1 MAKNYSAY
9 EAAKVLMGNNV
20 EEISEVGSRYPLF
33 TRTVSMA
40 NSEYLLDILK
50 ALPKVTARVVET
62 GLKDLDSDTDIEDTE
77 QEETKETKTNKKA
90 EKKESKVKPKSKQF
104 VEGDDEDEEESE
116 DDDYENMTSKELYKL
131 CCDRGISSKCKDRK
145 KSTLIE
151 LLKANDAGEDEEE
164 SDDWGEEE
172 EETKDQ
178 YEGKTA
184 KELYKMCCDRGI
196 KAKTKQ
202 TAEAYVKLLKQA
214 DAQGAESE
222 EEDDDDDWEI

>member
-62 GLKDLDSDTDIEDTE
+62 GLKDLDSDTDVEDTETE
-77 QEETKETKTNKKA
+77 QEEAKETKTNKKA
-90 EKKESKVKPKSKQF
+90 EKKTATKKET
-104 VEGDDEDEEESE
+104 EEEYEEEEES

-172 EETKDQ
+172 EETKDP

-214 DAQGAESE
+214 DKQGAESE

>member
-50 ALPKVTARVVET
+50 AIPKVTARVVET
-62 GLKDLDSDTDIEDTE
+62 GLKDVDEIETTDDVDTE
-77 QEETKETKTNKKA
+77 VEETKTSKKSAKTSEKSKPK
-90 EKKESKVKPKSKQF
+90 KKEV
-104 VEGDDEDEEESE
+104 EEEVEEETEDSE
-116 DDDYENMTSKELYKL
+116 NDYESMTSKDLYKL
-131 CCDRGISSKCKDRK
+131 CCDRGISSQCKKRDK
-145 KSTLIE
+145 ATLIAV
-151 LLKANDAGEDEEE
+151 LKANEGVVDEE
-164 SDDWGEEE
+164 DDWEDTEEE
-172 EETKDQ
+172 EKETDP
-178 YEGKTA
+178 YIGKSA
-184 KELYKMCCDRGI
+184 RELYKMCVDRGI

-202 TAEAYVKLLKQA
+202 NADVYVKLLKKA
-214 DAQGAESE
+214 DAEVEVEE

>member
-62 GLKDLDSDTDIEDTE
+62 GLKDLESDTDVEDTDTE

-90 EKKESKVKPKSKQF
+90 EKKTVTKKET
-104 VEGDDEDEEESE
+104 EEEYENEEESE

-164 SDDWGEEE
+164 ADDWGEDE
-172 EETKDQ
+172 EETKDP

>member
-50 ALPKVTARVVET
+50 ALPKVTARAVET
-62 GLKDLDSDTDIEDTE
+62 GLKDLESDTDVEDTE
-77 QEETKETKTNKKA
+77 QEETKTNKKA
-90 EKKESKVKPKSKQF
+90 EKKTVTKKE
-104 VEGDDEDEEESE
+104 ETEEEYENEEESE

-164 SDDWGEEE
+164 SDDWGEDEE
-172 EETKDQ
+172 EAKDP

-222 EEDDDDDWEI
+222 EDDDDDWEI

>member
-1 MAKNYSAY
+1 MAKNWLAY
-9 EAAKVLMGNNV
+9 EAAEVLLKGTDLEAV
-20 EEISEVGSRYPLF
+20 AEIGSRFPLF
-33 TRTVSMA
+33 TVAVMRDGTEV
-40 NSEYLLDILK
+40 LCDILK
-50 ALPKVTARVVET
+50 AVPKVTARVVET
-62 GLKDLDSDTDIEDTE
+62 GLKDLESDTGVEDTE
-77 QEETKETKTNKKA
+77 QEEVQETKTNKKA
-90 EKKESKVKPKSKQF
+90 EKKTVTKKEA
-104 VEGDDEDEEESE
+104 EEEYEDEEESE

-164 SDDWGEEE
+164 ADDWGEDEE
-172 EETKDQ
+172 KTKDP